1 MENKAIK
8 FWIFYLV
15 FTFFFFLD
23 SDDNSQ
29 DFYVGPCYF
38 LNADGQVLP
47 GSCCL
52 DTTVRDCE
60 SDYLPEGTLCGS
72 PEYYNLCSA
81 TGKCQ
86 GPKGDKG
93 ITFFKN
99 KSLPK
104 QWLKKLRVIWKN
116 FNTNFDENTSI
127 KIKKI

>member
-38 LNADGQVLP
+38 LNAADGQVLP

-93 ITFFKN
+93 ITFF
-99 KSLPK
+99 
-104 QWLKKLRVIWKN
+104 
-116 FNTNFDENTSI
+116 
-127 KIKKI
+127 